1 MQNQPQGEGSGA
13 GISSA
18 MVEDVFLTDAFLIK
32 GRLQGKY
39 QRLARMLEDVERQFL
54 TIEDAVMVSL
64 RSNDVVRT
72 PRVQVNVRE
81 IILAHELVDMA
92 GDAAYRNMASDDKN
106 TRIRAFYSGH
116 IQLEVAGRISPRAYE
131 PTRGQGRRFFVMQE
145 PVIRGLD
152 LESSEELKLLR
163 SLPYAIVQ
171 KERLSYLYDFS

>member
-1 MQNQPQGEGSGA
+1 MQNEPKGDGAGA
-13 GISSA
+13 GISAA

-39 QRLARMLEDVERQFL
+39 QRLARMLEDGDRQFL
-54 TIEDAVMVSL
+54 TVEDAVMVSL

-92 GDAAYRNMASDDKN
+92 GDTAYRNMAADDKN
-106 TRIRAFYSGH
+106 VRIRAFYSGH
-116 IQLEVAGRISPRAYE
+116 IQVEFAGRISPRGYE
-131 PTRGQGRRFFVMQE
+131 PARGQGRRFFVMQE

-152 LESSEELKLLR
+152 LESSDELKLLR
-163 SLPYAIVQ
+163 SLPYAIIQ
-171 KERLSYLYDFS
+171 KDRLSYLYDFS